1 MSVASYAI
9 PTHFWDKPG
18 SSPEPL
24 IRWMTQRCPFEQFSQ
39 QHSFSHCLIT
49 HYVLQPLNHP
59 DGVLLGLLQYINVL
73 HWKAQNWTQYP
84 RYGLISTEV
93 KNHFLQ
99 PTDYILPSMQ
109 LACFATRALPNHVQL
124 GHTGLLLLACWFA
137 VSRHAECTG
146 VWHSF
151 LPDAG
156 LGAYLCWTSESSWQ
170 PINFSSLLRPHC
182 LAALRSSTLTPPPPF
197 FFLSYAS
204 MRRGWTE
211 IGTNIMSV

>member
-24 IRWMTQRCPFEQFSQ
+24 IRYLWMTRRCPFEQFSQ

-124 GHTGLLLLACWFA
+124 GHTGLLLL
-137 VSRHAECTG
+137 
-146 VWHSF
+146 
-151 LPDAG
+151 L
-156 LGAYLCWTSESSWQ
+156 LLL
-170 PINFSSLLRPHC
+170 SLLVCSQSPCWMHWCMALFPPRCRTWC
-182 LAALRSSTLTPPPPF
+182 LPLLNFRKFLT
-197 FFLSYAS
+197 AH
-204 MRRGWTE
+204 
-211 IGTNIMSV
+211 